1 MVVSS
6 SPRGSGLYGLV
17 LVFEFPENELW
28 LPYQALFGDQ
38 FGAYYGSVL
47 LSLDVN
53 RDGLDELFV
62 SAPFRSA
69 SENQK
74 MKETKNKDRTS
85 SASKEKQKKPPSGD
99 EGCVFVYSSKDVLL
113 TFKR

>member
-1 MVVSS
+1 MIVSS

-28 LPYQALFGDQ
+28 LPYQALFGEQ

-62 SAPFRSA
+62 SAPLRSA
-69 SENQK
+69 SKNQK
-74 MKETKNKDRTS
+74 KKEKKNKDLTS
-85 SASKEKQKKPPSGD
+85 NLKEKQKKPLSGD
-99 EGCVFVYSSKDVLL
+99 EGCVFVYSSKDVM
-113 TFKR
+113 FYFQK